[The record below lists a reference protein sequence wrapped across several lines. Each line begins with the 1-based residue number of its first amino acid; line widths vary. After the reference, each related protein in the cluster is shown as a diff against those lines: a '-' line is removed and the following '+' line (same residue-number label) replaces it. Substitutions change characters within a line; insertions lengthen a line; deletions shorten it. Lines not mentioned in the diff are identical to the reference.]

1 MNALRTAIRQQAPRR
16 LFSTSSSRAT
26 DIAKLILVGRLGGEP
41 QVKLTRNDKE
51 YITYVVATTNYPPPV
66 NDDGTRP
73 EPTTSW
79 HRVLSFNPN
88 QNEYLK
94 TLVKGSQ
101 VYVEANFETR
111 EPVLDAEPGTPAS
124 QRQIFLRHETLRVLS
139 KPRPAEMAE

>member
-1 MNALRTAIRQQAPRR
+1 MNALRTALRPQAQRR

-41 QVKLTRNDKE
+41 QVRLTRNEKE
-51 YITYVVATTNYPPPV
+51 YISYVVATTNYAPPIG
-66 NDDGTRP
+66 DDGARAD
-73 EPTTSW
+73 PTTSW

-94 TLVKGSQ
+94 SLQKGSQ

-111 EPVLDAEPGTPAS
+111 EPLPDAEPGTPGS

-139 KPRPAEMAE
+139 RPRPAEVVE